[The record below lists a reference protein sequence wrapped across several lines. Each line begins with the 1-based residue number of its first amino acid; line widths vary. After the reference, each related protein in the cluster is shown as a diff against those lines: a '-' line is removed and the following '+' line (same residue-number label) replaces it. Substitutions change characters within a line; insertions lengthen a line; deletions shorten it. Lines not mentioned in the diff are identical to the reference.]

1 MLGPSPALL
10 SDATSPVPVE
20 SAGVVLA
27 IVEKGRSMRAKH
39 EPVMLSRCLALL
51 APALANDGAVCVDA
65 TLGLG
70 GHSEAILRMFPKVQ
84 LIGLDRDLEAIKL
97 ATTRL
102 TQFADRLTIIHAIY
116 DHLPEV
122 LKQAGISGVQG
133 ILFDL
138 GVSSMQLDD
147 RDRGFAYSQ
156 DAPLDMRMDNSQGIS
171 AAEVVNTYSTAE
183 LARVLRVYGE
193 ERFAKRIADSIVR
206 ERANAPFD
214 GTARLAEV
222 VRSSIPAATRRVG
235 GHPAKRSFQAL
246 RIEVNDEIEV
256 LQRAIPAALDSLAIG
271 GRMVVLS
278 YHSLEDRIVKREF
291 VARTQST
298 SPQDLPVELPG
309 HAPKFHPLVRGAE
322 EPEPTEV
329 IANPRS
335 ASAKLRAIERVAA

>member
-1 MLGPSPALL
+1 
-10 SDATSPVPVE
+10 
-20 SAGVVLA
+20 
-27 IVEKGRSMRAKH
+27 MRAKH
-39 EPVMLSRCLALL
+39 EPVMLSRCVALL
-51 APALANDGAVCVDA
+51 APALASEGAVCVDA

-70 GHSEAILRMFPKVQ
+70 GHSEAILRAFPNVH
-84 LIGLDRDLEAIKL
+84 LLGLDRDLEAIKL

-102 TQFADRLTIIHAIY
+102 WEFADRLTIIHSIY
-116 DHLPEV
+116 DRIPEV
-122 LKQAGISGVQG
+122 LAKKKIAGVQG

-147 RDRGFAYSQ
+147 KDRGFAYSQ

-171 AAEVVNTYSTAE
+171 AAEVVNSYSGSE
-183 LARVLRVYGE
+183 LVRVLREYGE

-206 ERANAPFD
+206 ERSLAPFT

-246 RIEVNDEIEV
+246 RIEVNDEMSV
-256 LQRAIPAALDSLAIG
+256 LSRAIPSALDALALN

-278 YHSLEDRIVKREF
+278 YHSLEDRIVKRQF

-309 HAPKFHPLVRGAE
+309 HAPKFRSLVRGAE
-322 EPEPTEV
+322 EPSAEEV

-335 ASAKLRAIERVAA
+335 GSAKLRAVERVAA

>member
-1 MLGPSPALL
+1 
-10 SDATSPVPVE
+10 
-20 SAGVVLA
+20 
-27 IVEKGRSMRAKH
+27 MRAKH
-39 EPVMLSRCLALL
+39 EPVLLERCLELL
-51 APALANDGAVCVDA
+51 VPALAGDGAVCVDA

-70 GHSEAILRMFPKVQ
+70 GHSEAILRAFPNVR

-102 TQFADRLTIIHAIY
+102 SEFADRVTIVHAVY
-116 DHLPEV
+116 DRLPEV
-122 LKQAGISGVQG
+122 LENAGISGVQG

-147 RDRGFAYSQ
+147 KDRGFAYSQ

-171 AAEVVNTYSTAE
+171 AAEVVNTYSFGE
-183 LARVLRVYGE
+183 LVRVLRVYGE
-193 ERFAKRIADSIVR
+193 ERFAKRIADAIVR
-206 ERANAPFD
+206 ERAIEPFT

-246 RIEVNDEIEV
+246 RIEVNDEMRV
-256 LQRAIPAALDSLAIG
+256 LERAIPAALDSLAVG

-278 YHSLEDRIVKREF
+278 YQSLEDRIVKREF
-291 VARTQST
+291 VARSQST
-298 SPQDLPVELPG
+298 SPRGLPVELPG
-309 HAPKFHPLVRGAE
+309 HEPKYRQLVRGAE
-322 EPEPTEV
+322 EPSSEEV
-329 IANPRS
+329 LRNPRS

>member
-1 MLGPSPALL
+1 
-10 SDATSPVPVE
+10 
-20 SAGVVLA
+20 
-27 IVEKGRSMRAKH
+27 MRAKH
-39 EPVMLSRCLALL
+39 EPVMLSRCVALL
-51 APALANDGAVCVDA
+51 APALASEGAICVDA

-70 GHSEAILRMFPKVQ
+70 GHSEAILRAFPNVK

-97 ATTRL
+97 ASTRL
-102 TQFADRLTIIHAIY
+102 REFADRLTIVHAVY
-116 DHLPEV
+116 DRLPEV
-122 LKQAGISGVQG
+122 LAEKRIVGVQG

-147 RDRGFAYSQ
+147 KERGFAYSH

-171 AAEVVNTYSTAE
+171 AAEVVNSYSASD
-183 LARVLRVYGE
+183 LVRVLREYGE

-206 ERANAPFD
+206 ERSLAPFA

-246 RIEVNDEIEV
+246 RIEVNNEMDV
-256 LQRAIPAALDSLAIG
+256 LSRAIPFALDALALG

-278 YHSLEDRIVKREF
+278 YHSLEDRIVKRQF
-291 VARTQST
+291 VSRTQST

-309 HAPKFHPLVRGAE
+309 HAPKYRFLVRGAE
-322 EPEPTEV
+322 EPSAEEV
-329 IANPRS
+329 VTNPRS
-335 ASAKLRAIERVAA
+335 GSAKLRAIERVAA

>member
-1 MLGPSPALL
+1 
-10 SDATSPVPVE
+10 
-20 SAGVVLA
+20 
-27 IVEKGRSMRAKH
+27 MRAKH
-39 EPVMLSRCLALL
+39 EPVMLSRCVALL
-51 APALANDGAVCVDA
+51 APALASEGAICVDA

-70 GHSEAILRMFPKVQ
+70 GHSEAILRAFPNVK

-97 ATTRL
+97 ASTRL
-102 TQFADRLTIIHAIY
+102 REFADRLTIVHAVY
-116 DHLPEV
+116 DRLPEV
-122 LKQAGISGVQG
+122 LAEKRIVGVQG

-147 RDRGFAYSQ
+147 KERGFAYSQ

-171 AAEVVNTYSTAE
+171 AAEVVNSYSASD
-183 LARVLRVYGE
+183 LVRVLREYGE

-206 ERANAPFD
+206 ERSLAPFA

-246 RIEVNDEIEV
+246 RIEVNNEMDV
-256 LQRAIPAALDSLAIG
+256 LSRAIPFALDALALG

-278 YHSLEDRIVKREF
+278 YHSLEDRIVKRQF
-291 VARTQST
+291 VSRTQST

-309 HAPKFHPLVRGAE
+309 HAPKYRFLVRGAE
-322 EPEPTEV
+322 EPSAEEV
-329 IANPRS
+329 VTNPRS
-335 ASAKLRAIERVAA
+335 GSAKLRAIERVAA

>member
-1 MLGPSPALL
+1 
-10 SDATSPVPVE
+10 
-20 SAGVVLA
+20 
-27 IVEKGRSMRAKH
+27 MRAKH

-51 APALANDGAVCVDA
+51 APALASDDAICVDA

-70 GHSEAILRMFPKVQ
+70 GHSEAILRTLPKVH
-84 LIGLDRDLEAIKL
+84 LIGLDRDLAAIEL
-97 ATTRL
+97 ATQRL
-102 TQFADRLTIIHAIY
+102 AEFSDRLTVAHAIY
-116 DHLPEV
+116 DQLPRV
-122 LKQAGISGVQG
+122 LKEAGISGVQG

-171 AAEVVNTYSTAE
+171 AAEVVNTYSFAE
-183 LARVLRVYGE
+183 LARVLWVYGE
-193 ERFAKRIADSIVR
+193 ERFAKRVANAIVR
-206 ERANAPFD
+206 ERSIEPFTN
-214 GTARLAEV
+214 TARLAEV

-246 RIEVNDEIEV
+246 RIEVNDEMDV
-256 LQRAIPAALDSLAIG
+256 LARAIPAALDCLAVG

-291 VARTQST
+291 VARSQSS

-309 HAPKFHPLVRGAE
+309 HEPKYRQLVRGAE
-322 EPEPTEV
+322 EPSAAEV
-329 IANPRS
+329 IENPRS
-335 ASAKLRAIERVAA
+335 ASAKLRAIERLAA

>member
-1 MLGPSPALL
+1 M
-10 SDATSPVPVE
+10 PVE
-20 SAGVVLA
+20 SAGVALPTT
-27 IVEKGRSMRAKH
+27 EQGGSMRAKH

-51 APALANDGAVCVDA
+51 APALASDGAVCVDA

-70 GHSEAILRMFPKVQ
+70 GHSEAILRTFPNVQ
-84 LIGLDRDLEAIKL
+84 LIGLDRDLEAIEI

-102 TQFADRLTIIHAIY
+102 SEFADRLTIVHAIY
-116 DHLPEV
+116 DRLPEV
-122 LKQAGISGVQG
+122 LESAGLTGVQG

-147 RDRGFAYSQ
+147 KDRGFAYSQ

-171 AAEVVNTYSTAE
+171 AAEVVNNYSFAE

-193 ERFAKRIADSIVR
+193 ERFAKRIADAIVR
-206 ERANAPFD
+206 ERAIAPFV

-246 RIEVNDEIEV
+246 RIEVNNEMEV
-256 LQRAIPAALDSLAIG
+256 LARAIPPALDSLAIG

-291 VARTQST
+291 VARSQST
-298 SPQDLPVELPG
+298 SPRDLPVELPG
-309 HAPKFHPLVRGAE
+309 HEPKFRQLVRGAE
-322 EPEPTEV
+322 EPSSDEV
-329 IANPRS
+329 LINPRS

>member
-1 MLGPSPALL
+1 
-10 SDATSPVPVE
+10 
-20 SAGVVLA
+20 
-27 IVEKGRSMRAKH
+27 MRAKH
-39 EPVMLSRCLALL
+39 EPVMLSRCVALL
-51 APALANDGAVCVDA
+51 APALASEGAVCVDA

-70 GHSEAILRMFPKVQ
+70 GHSEAILRAFPNVQ

-97 ATTRL
+97 ASSRL
-102 TQFADRLTIIHAIY
+102 REFADRLTIVHAIY
-116 DHLPEV
+116 DRLPEV
-122 LKQAGISGVQG
+122 LAEKRIVGVQG

-147 RDRGFAYSQ
+147 KDRGFAYSQ

-171 AAEVVNTYSTAE
+171 AAEVVNSYSASD
-183 LARVLRVYGE
+183 LVRVLREYGE

-206 ERANAPFD
+206 ERSLAPFA

-246 RIEVNDEIEV
+246 RIEVNNEMDV
-256 LQRAIPAALDSLAIG
+256 LSRAIPFALDALALG

-278 YHSLEDRIVKREF
+278 YHSLEDRIVKRQF
-291 VARTQST
+291 VSRTQST

-309 HAPKFHPLVRGAE
+309 HAPKYRFLVRGAE
-322 EPEPTEV
+322 GPSAEEV
-329 IANPRS
+329 VANPRS
-335 ASAKLRAIERVAA
+335 GSAKLRAIERVAA

>member
-1 MLGPSPALL
+1 
-10 SDATSPVPVE
+10 
-20 SAGVVLA
+20 
-27 IVEKGRSMRAKH
+27 
-39 EPVMLSRCLALL
+39 MLSRCVALL
-51 APALANDGAVCVDA
+51 APALASEGAVCVDA

-70 GHSEAILRMFPKVQ
+70 GHSEAILRAFPNVQ

-97 ATTRL
+97 ASSRL
-102 TQFADRLTIIHAIY
+102 REFADRLTIVHAIY
-116 DHLPEV
+116 DRLPEV
-122 LKQAGISGVQG
+122 LAEKRIVGVQG

-147 RDRGFAYSQ
+147 KDRGFAYSQ

-171 AAEVVNTYSTAE
+171 AAEVVNSYSASD
-183 LARVLRVYGE
+183 LVRVLREYGE

-206 ERANAPFD
+206 ERSLAPFA

-246 RIEVNDEIEV
+246 RIEVNNEMDV
-256 LQRAIPAALDSLAIG
+256 LSRAIPFALDALALG

-278 YHSLEDRIVKREF
+278 YHSLEDRIVKRQF
-291 VARTQST
+291 VSRTQST

-309 HAPKFHPLVRGAE
+309 HAPKYRFLVRGTEGPSAE
-322 EPEPTEV
+322 EV
-329 IANPRS
+329 VANPRS
-335 ASAKLRAIERVAA
+335 GSAKLRAIERVAA